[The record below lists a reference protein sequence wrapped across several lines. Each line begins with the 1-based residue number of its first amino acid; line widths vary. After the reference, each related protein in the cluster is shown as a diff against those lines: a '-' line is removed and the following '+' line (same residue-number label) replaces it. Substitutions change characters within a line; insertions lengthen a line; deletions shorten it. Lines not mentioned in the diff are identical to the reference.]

1 MFKRKDKDNNSKK
14 KKKSQKNKSS
24 QKLTRQQKK
33 ELKAK
38 RKAFKKKQSKY
49 EIEGGIGGD
58 HDPRTKRDVK
68 TLIICMLG
76 FALILASVVTGVFF
90 NHAYSNYKKNNTTEL
105 GTTLRFSKTDDAKVK
120 INEVWTDKK
129 REVTVAK
136 LGYPTQT
143 RKLLSTKGKNYKIYM
158 KAKGEKPKAKMA
170 YGILGNEGDGYLFI
184 KGKLKDQPYNIGIV
198 NTINL
203 TTESSGRANRNSLT
217 SSNSENLE
225 TAISSMNQDGSSNS
239 WFNSKADKQAEN
251 AKSMNDFVKFI
262 INPYSKSTKVYNGSF
277 LTPSGDIDYSKV
289 VSQTSVD
296 KSIDKIDKQI
306 EERKHNLETLKTSK
320 NEFEERVKD
329 EKKKDKKKD
338 KKDKKDDNK
347 TTDNEKNL
355 EDVKKAIKEEEE
367 GIDSLQKERKQFEK
381 ADFNKDSFG
390 EMQTKSTIY

>member
-1 MFKRKDKDNNSKK
+1 MFKHKEKDNNSNKK
-14 KKKSQKNKSS
+14 KKDKKKKSS

-33 ELKAK
+33 ELKEK

-68 TLIICMLG
+68 TLIICIFG
-76 FALILASVVTGVFF
+76 FSLILASVISGVFF

-105 GTTLRFSKTDDAKVK
+105 GTTLHFSKTDDAKVK

-136 LGYPTQT
+136 LGYPSQT

-158 KAKGEKPKAKMA
+158 KAKGERPKAQMA

-184 KGKLKDQPYNIGIV
+184 KGKLKDQPYNIGIE
-198 NTINL
+198 NTISL
-203 TTESSGRANRNSLT
+203 TTESSGKTNSDSLT
-217 SSNSENLE
+217 GDNEENLE

-251 AKSMNDFVKFI
+251 AKSKNDFIKFI
-262 INPYSKSTKVYNGSF
+262 INPYSKSTKVYKGSF

-296 KSIDKIDKQI
+296 KSLNSIDKQI
-306 EERKHNLETLKTSK
+306 DKRKDNLDTLKTSK
-320 NEFEERVKD
+320 TEFEQRVKD

-338 KKDKKDDNK
+338 SKNKDNQ

-355 EDVKKAIKEEEE
+355 EDVKKAIKEEKE
-367 GIDSLQKERKQFEK
+367 GIDDLQKERKQFEK

-390 EMQTKSTIY
+390 EMQTKSKIY

>member
-1 MFKRKDKDNNSKK
+1 MFKHKEKDNNSNKK
-14 KKKSQKNKSS
+14 KKDKKKKSS

-33 ELKAK
+33 ELKEK

-76 FALILASVVTGVFF
+76 FSLILASVVTGVFF

-158 KAKGEKPKAKMA
+158 KAKGERPKAQMA

-184 KGKLKDQPYNIGIV
+184 KGKLKDQPYNIGIE
-198 NTINL
+198 NTISL
-203 TTESSGRANRNSLT
+203 TTESSGKTNSDSLT
-217 SSNSENLE
+217 SDNEENLE

-251 AKSMNDFVKFI
+251 AKSKNDFIKFI
-262 INPYSKSTKVYNGSF
+262 INPYSKSTKVYKGSF

-296 KSIDKIDKQI
+296 KSLNSIDKQI
-306 EERKHNLETLKTSK
+306 DKRKDNLDTLKTSK
-320 NEFEERVKD
+320 TEFEQRVKD

-338 KKDKKDDNK
+338 SKNK
-347 TTDNEKNL
+347 NNQTTDNEKNL
-355 EDVKKAIKEEEE
+355 EDVKKAIKEEKE
-367 GIDSLQKERKQFEK
+367 GIDDLQKERKQFEK

-390 EMQTKSTIY
+390 EMQTKSKIY

>member
-1 MFKRKDKDNNSKK
+1 MFKHKEKDNNSNKK
-14 KKKSQKNKSS
+14 KKDKKKKSS

-33 ELKAK
+33 ELKEK

-68 TLIICMLG
+68 TLIICIFG
-76 FALILASVVTGVFF
+76 FSLILASVISGVFF

-105 GTTLRFSKTDDAKVK
+105 GTTLHFSKTDDAKVK

-136 LGYPTQT
+136 LGYPSQT

-158 KAKGEKPKAKMA
+158 KAKGERPKAQMA

-184 KGKLKDQPYNIGIV
+184 KGKLKDQPYNIGIE
-198 NTINL
+198 NTISL
-203 TTESSGRANRNSLT
+203 TTESSGKTNSDSLT
-217 SSNSENLE
+217 SDNEENLE

-251 AKSMNDFVKFI
+251 AKSKNDFIKFI
-262 INPYSKSTKVYNGSF
+262 INPYSKSTKVYKGSF

-296 KSIDKIDKQI
+296 KSLNSIDKQI
-306 EERKHNLETLKTSK
+306 DKRKDNLDTLKTSK
-320 NEFEERVKD
+320 TEFEQRVKD

-338 KKDKKDDNK
+338 SKNKDNQ

-355 EDVKKAIKEEEE
+355 EDVKKAIKEEKE
-367 GIDSLQKERKQFEK
+367 GIDDLQKERKQFEK

-390 EMQTKSTIY
+390 EMQTKSKIY

>member
-1 MFKRKDKDNNSKK
+1 MFKHKEKDNNSNKK
-14 KKKSQKNKSS
+14 KKDKKKKSS

-33 ELKAK
+33 ELKEK

-76 FALILASVVTGVFF
+76 FSLILASVISGVFF

-105 GTTLRFSKTDDAKVK
+105 GTTLHFSKTDDAKVK
-120 INEVWTDKK
+120 INEVWTDKN
-129 REVTVAK
+129 RDVTVAK
-136 LGYPTQT
+136 LGYPSQT

-158 KAKGEKPKAKMA
+158 KAKGERPKAQMA

-184 KGKLKDQPYNIGIV
+184 KGKLKDQPYNIGIE
-198 NTINL
+198 NTISL
-203 TTESSGRANRNSLT
+203 TTESSGKTNSDSLT
-217 SSNSENLE
+217 SDNEENLE

-251 AKSMNDFVKFI
+251 AKSKNDFIKFI
-262 INPYSKSTKVYNGSF
+262 INPYSKSTKVYKGSF

-296 KSIDKIDKQI
+296 KSLNSIDKQI
-306 EERKHNLETLKTSK
+306 DKRKDNLDTLKTSK
-320 NEFEERVKD
+320 TEFEQRVKD

-338 KKDKKDDNK
+338 SKNKDNR

-355 EDVKKAIKEEEE
+355 EDVKKAIEEEKE
-367 GIDSLQKERKQFEK
+367 GIDDLQKERKQFEK

-390 EMQTKSTIY
+390 EMQTKSKIY

>member
-1 MFKRKDKDNNSKK
+1 MFKHKEKDNNSNKK
-14 KKKSQKNKSS
+14 KKDKKKKSS

-33 ELKAK
+33 ELKEK

-76 FALILASVVTGVFF
+76 FSLILASVVTGVFF

-158 KAKGEKPKAKMA
+158 KAKGERPKAQMA

-184 KGKLKDQPYNIGIV
+184 KGKLKDQPYNIGIE
-198 NTINL
+198 NTISL
-203 TTESSGRANRNSLT
+203 TTESSGKTNSDSLT
-217 SSNSENLE
+217 SDNEENLE

-251 AKSMNDFVKFI
+251 AKSKNDFIKFI
-262 INPYSKSTKVYNGSF
+262 INPYSKSTKVYKGSF

-296 KSIDKIDKQI
+296 KSLNSIDKQI
-306 EERKHNLETLKTSK
+306 DKRKDNLDTLKTSK
-320 NEFEERVKD
+320 TEFEQRVKD

-338 KKDKKDDNK
+338 SKNKDNR

-355 EDVKKAIKEEEE
+355 EDVKKAIEEEKE
-367 GIDSLQKERKQFEK
+367 GIDDLQKERKQFEK

-390 EMQTKSTIY
+390 EMQTKSKIY

>member
-1 MFKRKDKDNNSKK
+1 MFKHKEKDNNSNKK
-14 KKKSQKNKSS
+14 KKDKKKKSS

-33 ELKAK
+33 ELKEK

-76 FALILASVVTGVFF
+76 FSLILASVVTGVFF

-143 RKLLSTKGKNYKIYM
+143 RKLLSTKGRNYKIYM
-158 KAKGEKPKAKMA
+158 KAKGERPKAQMA

-184 KGKLKDQPYNIGIV
+184 KGKLKDQPYNIGIE
-198 NTINL
+198 NTISL
-203 TTESSGRANRNSLT
+203 TTESSGKTNSDSLT
-217 SSNSENLE
+217 SDNEENLE

-251 AKSMNDFVKFI
+251 AKSKNDFIKFI
-262 INPYSKSTKVYNGSF
+262 INPYSKSTKVYKGSF

-296 KSIDKIDKQI
+296 KSLNSIDKQI
-306 EERKHNLETLKTSK
+306 DKRKDNLDTLKTSK
-320 NEFEERVKD
+320 TEFEQRVKD

-338 KKDKKDDNK
+338 SKNK
-347 TTDNEKNL
+347 NNQTTDNEKNL
-355 EDVKKAIKEEEE
+355 EDVKKAIKEEKE
-367 GIDSLQKERKQFEK
+367 GIDDLQKERKQFEK

-390 EMQTKSTIY
+390 EMQTKSKIY

>member
-1 MFKRKDKDNNSKK
+1 MFKHKEEDNNSNKK
-14 KKKSQKNKSS
+14 KKDKKKKSS

-33 ELKAK
+33 ELKEK

-76 FALILASVVTGVFF
+76 FSLILASVISGVFF

-105 GTTLRFSKTDDAKVK
+105 GTTLHFSKTDDAKVK

-136 LGYPTQT
+136 LGYPSQT

-158 KAKGEKPKAKMA
+158 KAKGERPKAQMA

-184 KGKLKDQPYNIGIV
+184 KGKLKDQPYNIGIE
-198 NTINL
+198 NTISL
-203 TTESSGRANRNSLT
+203 TTESSGKTNSDSLT
-217 SSNSENLE
+217 SDNEENLE

-251 AKSMNDFVKFI
+251 AKSKNDFIKFI
-262 INPYSKSTKVYNGSF
+262 INPYSKSTKVYKGSF

-296 KSIDKIDKQI
+296 KSLNSIDKQI
-306 EERKHNLETLKTSK
+306 DKRKDNLDTLKTSK
-320 NEFEERVKD
+320 TEFEQRVKD

-338 KKDKKDDNK
+338 SKNKDNR

-355 EDVKKAIKEEEE
+355 EDVKKAIEEEKE
-367 GIDSLQKERKQFEK
+367 GIDDLQKERKQFEK

-390 EMQTKSTIY
+390 EMQTKSKIY

>member
-1 MFKRKDKDNNSKK
+1 MFKHKEKDNNSNKK
-14 KKKSQKNKSS
+14 KKDKKKKSS

-33 ELKAK
+33 ELKEK

-76 FALILASVVTGVFF
+76 FSLILASVVTGVFF

-136 LGYPTQT
+136 LGYPSQT

-158 KAKGEKPKAKMA
+158 KAKGERHKAQMA
-170 YGILGNEGDGYLFI
+170 YGILRNEGDGYLFI
-184 KGKLKDQPYNIGIV
+184 KGKLKDQPYNIGIE
-198 NTINL
+198 NTISL
-203 TTESSGRANRNSLT
+203 TTESSGKTNSDSLT
-217 SSNSENLE
+217 SDNEENLE

-239 WFNSKADKQAEN
+239 WFKSKADKQAEN
-251 AKSMNDFVKFI
+251 AKSKNDFIKFI
-262 INPYSKSTKVYNGSF
+262 INPYSKSTKVYKGSF

-296 KSIDKIDKQI
+296 KSLNSIDKQI
-306 EERKHNLETLKTSK
+306 DKRKDNLDTLKTSK
-320 NEFEERVKD
+320 TEFEQRVKD

-338 KKDKKDDNK
+338 SKNKDNQ

-355 EDVKKAIKEEEE
+355 EDVKKAIEEEKE
-367 GIDSLQKERKQFEK
+367 GIDDLQKERKQFEK

-390 EMQTKSTIY
+390 EMQIKSKIY

>member
-1 MFKRKDKDNNSKK
+1 MFKHKEKDNNSNKK
-14 KKKSQKNKSS
+14 KKDKKKKSS

-33 ELKAK
+33 ELKEK

-76 FALILASVVTGVFF
+76 FSLILASVISGVFF

-105 GTTLRFSKTDDAKVK
+105 GTTLHFSKTDDAKVK

-136 LGYPTQT
+136 LGYPSQT

-158 KAKGEKPKAKMA
+158 KAKGERPKAQMA

-184 KGKLKDQPYNIGIV
+184 KGKLKDQPYNIGIE
-198 NTINL
+198 NTISL
-203 TTESSGRANRNSLT
+203 TTESSGKTNSDSLT
-217 SSNSENLE
+217 SDNEENLE

-251 AKSMNDFVKFI
+251 AKSKNDFIKFI
-262 INPYSKSTKVYNGSF
+262 INPYSKSTKVYKGSF

-296 KSIDKIDKQI
+296 KSLNSIDKQI
-306 EERKHNLETLKTSK
+306 DKRKDNLDTLKTSK
-320 NEFEERVKD
+320 TEFEQRVKD

-338 KKDKKDDNK
+338 SKNKDNR

-355 EDVKKAIKEEEE
+355 EDVKKAIEEEKE
-367 GIDSLQKERKQFEK
+367 GIDDLQKERKQFEK

-390 EMQTKSTIY
+390 EMQTKSKIY

>member
-1 MFKRKDKDNNSKK
+1 MFKHKEKDNNSNKK
-14 KKKSQKNKSS
+14 KKDKKKKSS

-33 ELKAK
+33 ELKEK

-76 FALILASVVTGVFF
+76 FSLILASVISGVFF

-105 GTTLRFSKTDDAKVK
+105 GTTLHFSKTDDAKVK

-136 LGYPTQT
+136 LGYPSQT

-158 KAKGEKPKAKMA
+158 KAKGERPKAQMA

-184 KGKLKDQPYNIGIV
+184 KGKLKDQPYNIGIE
-198 NTINL
+198 NTISL
-203 TTESSGRANRNSLT
+203 TTESSGKTNSDSLT
-217 SSNSENLE
+217 SDNEENLE

-251 AKSMNDFVKFI
+251 AKSKNDFIKFI
-262 INPYSKSTKVYNGSF
+262 INPYSKSTKVYKGSF

-296 KSIDKIDKQI
+296 KSLNSIDKQI
-306 EERKHNLETLKTSK
+306 DKRKDNLDTLKTSK
-320 NEFEERVKD
+320 TEFEQRVKD

-338 KKDKKDDNK
+338 SKNKDNQ

-355 EDVKKAIKEEEE
+355 EDVKKAIEEEKE
-367 GIDSLQKERKQFEK
+367 GIDDLQKERKQFEK

-390 EMQTKSTIY
+390 EMQTKSKIY